1 LSDTPTE
8 VRLGRTQAADFFA
21 QYIHQLGLRVWAAI
35 GEPVLEKIPD
45 AFVGVQFW
53 RIGGE
58 RHQMETASA
67 GKEFLNRIAA
77 MDVAVVQKN
86 DEMAS
91 YLAQQMAKKEGD
103 LFALDVVLIELTV
116 ERAVKG
122 LGTDGDAGDGGDA
135 VVAIVI
141 GLNRGLPHRPPS
153 STDGGKQEEAG
164 FIDKH
169 YVGREPRGVFFTAGH
184 TLRFHASM
192 ASSSR
197 SMARPSGFWGLQCS
211 WCRSL
216 PTWLRWYLTPK

>member
-1 LSDTPTE
+1 

-91 YLAQQMAKKEGD
+91 YGRFRD
-103 LFALDVVLIELTV
+103 LL
-116 ERAVKG
+116 VKTYW
-122 LGTDGDAGDGGDA
+122 TDRA
-135 VVAIVI
+135 VVA
-141 GLNRGLPHRPPS
+141 GKELP
-153 STDGGKQEEAG
+153 TAAAAG
-164 FIDKH
+164 FLKGPPTRLLTTPS
-169 YVGREPRGVFFTAGH
+169 VPRSGRRWDLQTGE
-184 TLRFHASM
+184 
-192 ASSSR
+192 
-197 SMARPSGFWGLQCS
+197 RPLSVAA
-211 WCRSL
+211 
-216 PTWLRWYLTPK
+216 